1 MVNGDGALA
10 QSGKAGGGGVVMRD
24 HNGKFL
30 AGASHFFPSTSGPE
44 QAELLASRRAIQ
56 VASEG
61 GVGKIVLETVCQCPV
76 GVQSE
81 RSLNRSVNGPLI
93 EEIKT
98 LLGYFDNYAI

>member
-1 MVNGDGALA
+1 MGMELWLNPGRLGAVGWSCGITMV
-10 QSGKAGGGGVVMRD
+10 S
-24 HNGKFL
+24 
-30 AGASHFFPSTSGPE
+30 SSPE
-44 QAELLASRRAIQ
+44 RAIFSRLLADRSRLSFWQ
-56 VASEG
+56 VGEVASEG